1 MDLQQHM
8 RFLTL
13 VCFWQHV
20 TGLDVIPDVFT
31 MNNLAEIVKSEI
43 NKAAAEVNMY
53 HNEQS
58 MAHQRQPGSK

>member
-1 MDLQQHM
+1 M
-8 RFLTL
+8 
-13 VCFWQHV
+13 CFWQHV